1 MISIGPWVL
10 SQLQVGVV
18 LGFGLAVAA
27 GWVVLV
33 LALSVVRMIGGKP

>member
-18 LGFGLAVAA
+18 LGVGIAVAA

-33 LALSVVRMIGGKP
+33 LALSVMRMVGGKP

>member
-10 SQLQVGVV
+10 SPLQVGVV
-18 LGFGLAVAA
+18 LGVGIAVGA

-33 LALSVVRMIGGKP
+33 LALSIIRVAGSKP

>member
-18 LGFGLAVAA
+18 LGVGIAVAA

-33 LALSVVRMIGGKP
+33 LALSVVRAIGGKP

>member
-18 LGFGLAVAA
+18 LGVGLAVAA

-33 LALSVVRMIGGKP
+33 LALSIIRVAGGKP